1 MGKNKE
7 LHKELKSLQSQ
18 WKQAEPRTFST
29 IADGDYVAKITE
41 MSVETSKSGRI
52 QVVTTFKIADGKMK
66 GKEVKKFDGI
76 SSEQNMQFFK
86 GYCQVLGIEIPE
98 DLSDLP
104 EALDEFVSEFESLVN
119 IAAVTKD
126 EYQNIRV
133 KGLSEYESGDDD
145 DSESSDDDDD
155 SSEDDDDEDSDDD
168 DDAEDDE
175 DEDEEPKKKKKGDKD
190 KKKKKKK

>member
-7 LHKELKSLQSQ
+7 LAKELKALQSQ

-29 IADGDYVAKITE
+29 ISDGDYVAKISE

-76 SSEQNMQFFK
+76 ASEQNMAFFK
-86 GYCQVLGIEIPE
+86 GYCEVLGLEISE
-98 DLSDLP
+98 DLTELP
-104 EALDEFVSEFESLVN
+104 EALDEFVSDFKSLVN
-119 IAAVTKD
+119 IAAITKD

-133 KGLSEYESGDDD
+133 KGLSEYDSDD
-145 DSESSDDDDD
+145 DSGSSDDDDD
-155 SSEDDDDEDSDDD
+155 DDSSSDDD
-168 DDAEDDE
+168 DDDDSGS
-175 DEDEEPKKKKKGDKD
+175 DDDDDDDEPKKKKGKDKD
-190 KKKKKKK
+190 KKKKKK